1 MRELIDAFFHERS
14 IVNHHIASFNDFL
27 PTIDNPSSRMQ
38 RIVDNHRSSPED
50 DRRGIIKLDED
61 RTEGDVIEIRIGR
74 KRDERGRIDL
84 EAKPTITLGLPVV
97 KEANGATHPLTPMEA
112 RLRNLNYTAPIY
124 LDFTVIE
131 NGIEREPE
139 RVHVGNLPIMVKS
152 KRCLLYKENLET
164 EGELTLDEYRR
175 KLIEMGEDP
184 VDPGGYFI
192 IGGTERTLI
201 SLEDLA
207 PNRVLV
213 EFNERYGRKVE
224 VAKVFSQ
231 KEGYRALTL
240 MEKKKDGLLIV
251 SVPTAS
257 GQIPLIILM
266 KALGMEKDED
276 IHNAIVSH
284 PAMANIVFANIEEVK
299 NKKLYPPNGI
309 LTRDDAVNYLEKKF
323 ATGQAKEYRT
333 KKVES
338 ILDRSLLPHL
348 GDAREDRIKKAIFLG
363 RVARTVLELSLGRR
377 REDDKDHYANKR
389 LKLAGDLME
398 DLFRVAFANLIKDLK
413 YQLERSYARRREL
426 KISSAIRP
434 DLLTQRLLH
443 ALATGNWVGG
453 RAGVSQLLDRTSNMS
468 TLSHLRRVTSPLT
481 RSQPHFEARDLHPTQ
496 WGRLCPNETP
506 EGQNCVVPET
516 DVLMENGTVATIG
529 DLEGRWERTRLA
541 TVDWKRRRRIRSAH
555 LARYIKTKPNPHVF
569 RIVGAE
575 SGRSV
580 LATKEHPFF
589 TPRGPVELHDLR
601 PGDRVAV
608 LPGDPPRFEPPAARV
623 LVSEEELV
631 RALPRKSD
639 AAHAIRTLRSLDL
652 IPLSAD
658 QEAVPILAR
667 LVGHL
672 FGDGTLSVTMRPH
685 KSQVIL
691 VFTGAPADLEQIRE
705 DIRSLGLHASPVRT
719 HWSISRVAAGYTSR
733 VTCQSKPLWAL
744 LAALGAPVGD
754 KAAAKYTVPAWV
766 GRVPQWIRRE
776 FLAAYLGSELSAPA
790 VDARDGKTFLQPS
803 FSLNKVP
810 TAVSSGRAFAGQ
822 VGRLLAEH
830 GVQVARISTVQG
842 WTRTDG
848 TRTRKIKV
856 HIRTTSESLRNLY
869 ARVGYRY
876 CAERE
881 TLARYAVAYMDL
893 KRTMLAAR
901 VASRAEA
908 RRLRAKGLSNG
919 EIRDRIGGP
928 IRKHDLENWSAHPG
942 GGVRVS
948 ELDFPRFDA
957 FVRDRAD
964 GLGVSGLVWEPI
976 GSIEAASG
984 DDVRDVTTWE
994 DTHSFVANGFVVSN
1008 CGLVKNCALVI
1019 DVSEGFPE
1027 DEVKLLLA
1035 DLGTKQVKGQQTSFT
1050 RVYVNGDLVGLHED
1064 PMSLVLEIRERRRSG
1079 LLSHEVNVR
1088 YDENMG
1094 EIIINCD
1101 EGRIRRPLLVVKDGH
1116 LVLSKKHLED
1126 LKLGRSRFSDLVRNG
1141 VVEWIDAEEE
1151 EDTFITMYPFDVP
1164 ARCKE
1169 CKHPLSRNDVNWVNL
1184 GTRDEDVEL
1193 ECRHC
1198 HKTFRIKAAISKENT
1213 HLEVDPMVILGV
1225 ASGLVPYPEH
1235 NSSPRVTMGAGMA
1248 KQSLGLGASNYRLRP
1263 DTRSHLLHYPQQPL
1277 VQTDS
1282 MQYVSFN
1289 ERPAGQNFVVAV
1301 MSYHGYNMEDA
1312 IVMNKASIDRGL
1324 GRSSFMRTYR
1334 AEERRYPGG
1343 QEDHF
1348 EIPSPDVRG
1357 ARADLSYANL
1367 TPDDGLISPEVLV
1380 TGGDVL
1386 IGKTS
1391 PPRFLEE
1398 ETDFLTPQKRR
1409 ETSITVRHGESGWVD
1424 SVMLTESENGSKL
1437 AKVKVRDLRVP
1448 ELGDKFA
1455 SRHGQKGVIGL
1466 IAPQEDM
1473 PFTQEGIIPD
1483 LIINP
1488 HAIPSRMTVAHV
1500 LEQIGGKVSSMEGRF
1515 IDGTPFSGERE
1526 EAMRQALV
1534 ESGFRSNGKEVLYDG
1549 KTGRMIPAEIFVGV
1563 IYYQKLHHMVSGK
1576 LHVRSRG
1583 PVQILT
1589 RQPTEGRSRQGG
1601 LRFGEMER
1609 DCLIGHGAAMV
1620 IKDRL
1625 LDESDGTI
1633 QYVCG
1638 NTDCGHFAIK
1648 DRKGNLRCPVCE
1660 NTSKIYPVQT
1670 SYAFKLL
1677 LDELLSLGVAMRLQ
1691 LEDLK

>member
-1 MRELIDAFFHERS
+1 MRELVEAFFRERS

-27 PTIDNPSSRMQ
+27 PTIDNPNSRMQ
-38 RIVDNHRSSPED
+38 RIVDSMRSSPED
-50 DRRGIIKLDED
+50 DRRGIFKLDED
-61 RTEGDVIEIRIGR
+61 RTEGDIIEIRIGR
-74 KRDERGRIDL
+74 RRDDRGRADL
-84 EAKPTITLGLPVV
+84 DAKPTISVGTPIV
-97 KEANGATHPLTPMEA
+97 KEANGATHALTPMEA

-124 LDFTVIE
+124 LDFTVVE

-139 RVHVGNLPIMVKS
+139 RVHVGNLPVMAKS
-152 KRCLLYKENLET
+152 KKCSLHKENLEI
-164 EGELTLDEYRR
+164 EGELTESEYRQ

-184 VDPGGYFI
+184 YDAGGYFI
-192 IGGTERTLI
+192 IGGTERALI

-213 EFNERYGRKVE
+213 EYNERYGRRVP

-231 KEGYRALTL
+231 REGYRALTL
-240 MEKKKDGLLIV
+240 VEMKKDGMLIV
-251 SVPTAS
+251 TVPTAS

-266 KALGMEKDED
+266 KALGMEKDEE
-276 IHNAIVSH
+276 IYNAIVSVQE
-284 PAMANIVFANIEEVK
+284 MANIVYANIEECQ

-309 LTRDDAVNYLEKKF
+309 FTRDDAVNYLERKF

-348 GDAREDRIKKAIFLG
+348 GDTREDRIKKAVFLG
-363 RVARTVLELSLGRR
+363 RVARSVLELHLGRR

-398 DLFRVAFANLIKDLK
+398 DLFRVAFANLVKDLK
-413 YQLERSYARRREL
+413 YQLERSYARRKEI

-434 DLLTQRLLH
+434 DLLSQRLLH

-468 TLSHLRRVTSPLT
+468 ALSHLRRVTSPLT

-506 EGQNCVVPET
+506 EGQNC
-516 DVLMENGTVATIG
+516 
-529 DLEGRWERTRLA
+529 
-541 TVDWKRRRRIRSAH
+541 
-555 LARYIKTKPNPHVF
+555 
-569 RIVGAE
+569 
-575 SGRSV
+575 
-580 LATKEHPFF
+580 
-589 TPRGPVELHDLR
+589 
-601 PGDRVAV
+601 
-608 LPGDPPRFEPPAARV
+608 
-623 LVSEEELV
+623 
-631 RALPRKSD
+631 
-639 AAHAIRTLRSLDL
+639 
-652 IPLSAD
+652 
-658 QEAVPILAR
+658 
-667 LVGHL
+667 
-672 FGDGTLSVTMRPH
+672 
-685 KSQVIL
+685 
-691 VFTGAPADLEQIRE
+691 
-705 DIRSLGLHASPVRT
+705 
-719 HWSISRVAAGYTSR
+719 
-733 VTCQSKPLWAL
+733 
-744 LAALGAPVGD
+744 
-754 KAAAKYTVPAWV
+754 
-766 GRVPQWIRRE
+766 
-776 FLAAYLGSELSAPA
+776 
-790 VDARDGKTFLQPS
+790 
-803 FSLNKVP
+803 
-810 TAVSSGRAFAGQ
+810 
-822 VGRLLAEH
+822 
-830 GVQVARISTVQG
+830 
-842 WTRTDG
+842 
-848 TRTRKIKV
+848 
-856 HIRTTSESLRNLY
+856 
-869 ARVGYRY
+869 
-876 CAERE
+876 
-881 TLARYAVAYMDL
+881 
-893 KRTMLAAR
+893 
-901 VASRAEA
+901 
-908 RRLRAKGLSNG
+908 
-919 EIRDRIGGP
+919 
-928 IRKHDLENWSAHPG
+928 
-942 GGVRVS
+942 
-948 ELDFPRFDA
+948 
-957 FVRDRAD
+957 
-964 GLGVSGLVWEPI
+964 
-976 GSIEAASG
+976 
-984 DDVRDVTTWE
+984 
-994 DTHSFVANGFVVSN
+994 
-1008 CGLVKNCALVI
+1008 GLVKNCALVI

-1027 DEVKLLLA
+1027 EEVKLLLA
-1035 DLGTKQVKGQQTSFT
+1035 DLGTRQVKGQTTAT

-1064 PMSLVLEIRERRRSG
+1064 PAALISEIRDRRRTG
-1079 LLSHEVNVR
+1079 LLSPEVNVHF
-1088 YDENMG
+1088 DENMS
-1094 EIIINCD
+1094 EVLLNCD
-1101 EGRIRRPLLVVKDGH
+1101 EGRIRRPLLVVKNGR
-1116 LVLSKKHLED
+1116 LVLTRKHLDD
-1126 LKLGRSRFSDLVRNG
+1126 LKIGKWRFSDLSRNG

-1151 EDTFITMYPFDVP
+1151 EDTYIALYPFDVP

-1169 CKHPLSRNDVNWVNL
+1169 CKEPISRSDVEWANL
-1184 GTRDEDVEL
+1184 GAASETVDLLCKR
-1193 ECRHC
+1193 CG
-1198 HKTFRIKAAISKENT
+1198 KTFSVKASLTQDHT
-1213 HLEVDPMVILGV
+1213 HCEVDPLVILGV

-1248 KQSLGLGASNYRLRP
+1248 KQSLGLAASNYRTRP
-1263 DTRSHLLHYPQQPL
+1263 DTRSHLLHYPQQPT
-1277 VQTDS
+1277 VQTES
-1282 MQYVSFN
+1282 MKYLSFN

-1301 MSYHGYNMEDA
+1301 MSYNGYNMEDA

-1324 GRSSFMRTYR
+1324 GRSTFMRTYR

-1380 TGGDVL
+1380 QGGEVL

-1466 IAPQEDM
+1466 IAQNEDL
-1473 PFTQEGIIPD
+1473 PFTSTGIIPD

-1500 LEQIGGKVSSMEGRF
+1500 LEQIGGKVGAMEGRF

-1526 EAMRQALV
+1526 ESLRAAL
-1534 ESGFRSNGKEVLYDG
+1534 EANGFKSNGKEVLYDG
-1549 KTGRMIPAEIFVGV
+1549 TTGRMIPAEIFIGV

-1638 NTDCGHFAIK
+1638 NPECGHFAIK
-1648 DRKGNLRCPVCE
+1648 DRKGMLRCPVCE
-1660 NTSKIYPVQT
+1660 NNSNIYPVQT

-1677 LDELLSLGVAMRLQ
+1677 LDEMLSLGVAMRLQ